1 MMNLKGLETEL
12 FETHDRLTEV
22 EQENHKLKL
31 QLKEIKELNETL
43 ESKLYD
49 NEVLLEHFKK
59 DNVILEKKYII
70 EKTLNEV
77 KNAIDNW

>member
-1 MMNLKGLETEL
+1 MMNLKSLETEL
-12 FETHDRLTEV
+12 FETHDKLTFQ

-77 KNAIDNW
+77 KNAIDN